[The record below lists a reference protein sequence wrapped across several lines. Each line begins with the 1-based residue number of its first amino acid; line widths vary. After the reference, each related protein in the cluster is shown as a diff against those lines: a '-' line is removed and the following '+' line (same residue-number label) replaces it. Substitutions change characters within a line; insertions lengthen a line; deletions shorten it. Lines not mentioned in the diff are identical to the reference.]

1 MKYEFHVG
9 DYVETKD
16 GRVGYLTGIS
26 QYWSTS
32 CNCWGI
38 NLIGKVRK
46 GETET
51 EFNIDIAQSSI
62 WRYFKRI
69 GNIGE
74 CDSVKIKQPKEI
86 ERLPSDME
94 ARFELPNG
102 QHLVMKTYQDNDE
115 FVMASYSREL
125 INKINELVNAVN
137 ELREAEN
144 DKSIS

>member
-26 QYWSTS
+26 QYWSKS

-74 CDSVKIKQPKEI
+74 CDSVKIKQSKEI
-86 ERLPSDME
+86 ERLPDDLL
-94 ARFELPNG
+94 ARFELPDG
-102 QHLVMKTYQDNDE
+102 KSMILKTYTDSKD
-115 FVMASYSREL
+115 FVEATYSREL
-125 INKINELVNAVN
+125 INKINELVDAVN
-137 ELREAEN
+137 ELKESEKNADN
-144 DKSIS
+144 

>member
-1 MKYEFHVG
+1 MKYVFHVG

-51 EFNIDIAQSSI
+51 EFNIDIAQSSV
-62 WRYFKRI
+62 WQYFKRI

-74 CDSVKIKQPKEI
+74 CDSVKIKQSKKI
-86 ERLPSDME
+86 ERLPDNLP
-94 ARFELPNG
+94 ARFELPDG
-102 QHLVMKTYQDNDE
+102 RAMIMKTYTDSKD
-115 FVMASYSREL
+115 FVEASYSREL

-137 ELREAEN
+137 ELKESKKNADN
-144 DKSIS
+144 

>member
-1 MKYEFHVG
+1 MKYEFHIG

-16 GRVGYLTGIS
+16 GWVGYLTGIS
-26 QYWSTS
+26 QYWSKS

-38 NLIGKVRK
+38 SLICKVRK

-51 EFNIDIAQSSI
+51 EVNIDIAQSSI

-74 CDSVKIKQPKEI
+74 CDSVKIKQSKEI
-86 ERLPSDME
+86 ERLPDDLL
-94 ARFELPNG
+94 ARFELPDG
-102 QHLVMKTYQDNDE
+102 KSMILKTYTDSKD
-115 FVMASYSREL
+115 FVEASYSREL
-125 INKINELVNAVN
+125 INKINELVDAVN
-137 ELREAEN
+137 ELREAKN

>member
-16 GRVGYLTGIS
+16 GRIGYLTGIS
-26 QYWSTS
+26 QYWSKS

-51 EFNIDIAQSSI
+51 EFNIDIAQSSV

-86 ERLPSDME
+86 ERLPDDLL
-94 ARFELPNG
+94 ARFELPDG
-102 QHLVMKTYQDNDE
+102 KSMILKTYTDDKD
-115 FVMASYSREL
+115 FVKASYSHEL
-125 INKINELVNAVN
+125 INKINELVDAVN
-137 ELREAEN
+137 ELREVKKNADN
-144 DKSIS
+144 

>member
-26 QYWSTS
+26 QYWSKS

-38 NLIGKVRK
+38 NLIGKARK

-74 CDSVKIKQPKEI
+74 CDSVKIKQSKEI
-86 ERLPSDME
+86 ERLPDDLP
-94 ARFELPNG
+94 ARFELPDG
-102 QHLVMKTYQDNDE
+102 KSMILKTYTDSKD
-115 FVMASYSREL
+115 FVEASYSREL

-137 ELREAEN
+137 ELMEAEN

>member
-26 QYWSTS
+26 QYWSKS

-38 NLIGKVRK
+38 NLICKVRK

-74 CDSVKIKQPKEI
+74 CDSVKIKQSKEI
-86 ERLPSDME
+86 ERLPDDLP

-102 QHLVMKTYQDNDE
+102 KAMFMKTYTDSKD
-115 FVMASYSREL
+115 FVEASYSREL
-125 INKINELVNAVN
+125 INKINELVDAVN
-137 ELREAEN
+137 ELKESEKNADN
-144 DKSIS
+144 

>member
-1 MKYEFHVG
+1 MKYKFHIG

-26 QYWSTS
+26 QYWSKS

-69 GNIGE
+69 GNIGD

-86 ERLPSDME
+86 GRLPDDLP
-94 ARFELPNG
+94 ARFELPDG
-102 QHLVMKTYQDNDE
+102 KAMIMKTYTDSED
-115 FVMASYSREL
+115 FVEASYSHEL
-125 INKINELVNAVN
+125 INKINELVDAVN
-137 ELREAEN
+137 ELREAKN

>member
-1 MKYEFHVG
+1 MKYEFHIG

-26 QYWSTS
+26 QYWSKS

-51 EFNIDIAQSSI
+51 GFNIDIAQSSI

-86 ERLPSDME
+86 GRLSDDLL
-94 ARFELPNG
+94 ARFELPDG
-102 QHLVMKTYQDNDE
+102 KAMIMKTYTDSKD
-115 FVMASYSREL
+115 FVEASYSREL
-125 INKINELVNAVN
+125 IDKINELVDAVN
-137 ELREAEN
+137 ELREVKN
-144 DKSIS
+144 DKPIS

>member
-1 MKYEFHVG
+1 MKYEFHIG

-26 QYWSTS
+26 QYWSKS

-38 NLIGKVRK
+38 NLIGKARK

-51 EFNIDIAQSSI
+51 EFNIDIAQSSV

-74 CDSVKIKQPKEI
+74 CDSVKIKQSKEI
-86 ERLPSDME
+86 ERLPDDLL
-94 ARFELPNG
+94 ARFELPDG
-102 QHLVMKTYQDNDE
+102 KSMILKTYTENED
-115 FVMASYSREL
+115 FVEASYSHNL
-125 INKINELVNAVN
+125 IDKINQLVDAVN
-137 ELREAEN
+137 ELRGGQE
-144 DKSIS
+144 

>member
-16 GRVGYLTGIS
+16 GLVGYLTKIS
-26 QYWSTS
+26 QYWSKS

-69 GNIGE
+69 GNIAE
-74 CDSVKIKQPKEI
+74 CDSVKIKQSKEI
-86 ERLPSDME
+86 ERLPDDLQ

-102 QHLVMKTYQDNDE
+102 KAMLMKTYVDSKD
-115 FVMASYSREL
+115 FVEASYSREL
-125 INKINELVNAVN
+125 IDKINELVDAVN
-137 ELREAEN
+137 ELREAKKN
-144 DKSIS
+144 ADN

>member
-1 MKYEFHVG
+1 MKYKFHVG

-16 GRVGYLTGIS
+16 GWVGYLTKIS
-26 QYWSTS
+26 QCWSKS

-38 NLIGKVRK
+38 NLICKVRK

-51 EFNIDIAQSSI
+51 EFNIDIAQSSV

-74 CDSVKIKQPKEI
+74 CDSVKIKQSKEI
-86 ERLPSDME
+86 ERVADNLP

-102 QHLVMKTYQDNDE
+102 RAMIMKTYTDSKD
-115 FVMASYSREL
+115 FVEASYSREL
-125 INKINELVNAVN
+125 INKINELIDAVN
-137 ELREAEN
+137 ELRRGQE
-144 DKSIS
+144 

>member
-26 QYWSTS
+26 QYWSKS

-51 EFNIDIAQSSI
+51 EFNIDIAQSSV

-86 ERLPSDME
+86 ERLPDDLL
-94 ARFELPNG
+94 ARFELPAG
-102 QHLVMKTYQDNDE
+102 KSMIMKTYTDSE
-115 FVMASYSREL
+115 CFVEASHSREL
-125 INKINELVNAVN
+125 SNKINELVNAVN
-137 ELREAEN
+137 ELRGGQE
-144 DKSIS
+144 

>member
-26 QYWSTS
+26 QYWSKS

-51 EFNIDIAQSSI
+51 GFNIYIAQSSI

-74 CDSVKIKQPKEI
+74 CDSVKIKQSKEI
-86 ERLPSDME
+86 ERLQDNLP
-94 ARFELPNG
+94 AIFELPNG
-102 QHLVMKTYQDNDE
+102 RAMIMKAYTDSKD
-115 FVMASYSREL
+115 FVEASYSYEL
-125 INKINELVNAVN
+125 IDKINELVDAVN
-137 ELREAEN
+137 ELRGGQEQC
-144 DKSIS
+144 

>member
-1 MKYEFHVG
+1 MKYKFHVG

-16 GRVGYLTGIS
+16 GRIGYLTGIS
-26 QYWSTS
+26 QYWSKS

-51 EFNIDIAQSSI
+51 ETEFNIDIVQSSI

-74 CDSVKIKQPKEI
+74 CDSVKIKQSKEI
-86 ERLPSDME
+86 ERVADNLP

-102 QHLVMKTYQDNDE
+102 EAMLMKTYTDSKD
-115 FVMASYSREL
+115 FVEASYIYEL
-125 INKINELVNAVN
+125 IDKINELVDAVN
-137 ELREAEN
+137 ELRGGQE
-144 DKSIS
+144 

>member
-26 QYWSTS
+26 QYWSKS

-74 CDSVKIKQPKEI
+74 CDSVKIKQSKEI
-86 ERLPSDME
+86 ERLPDDLL
-94 ARFELPNG
+94 ARFELPDG
-102 QHLVMKTYQDNDE
+102 KMMTMKTYTNSKD
-115 FVMASYSREL
+115 FVGASYSREL
-125 INKINELVNAVN
+125 INKINELVDAVN
-137 ELREAEN
+137 ELKESEKNADN
-144 DKSIS
+144 

>member
-26 QYWSTS
+26 QYWSKS

-74 CDSVKIKQPKEI
+74 CDK
-86 ERLPSDME
+86 D
-94 ARFELPNG
+94 
-102 QHLVMKTYQDNDE
+102 
-115 FVMASYSREL
+115 FVEASYSREL
-125 INKINELVNAVN
+125 INKINELVDAIN
-137 ELREAEN
+137 ELREAKN
-144 DKSIS
+144 DKPIS